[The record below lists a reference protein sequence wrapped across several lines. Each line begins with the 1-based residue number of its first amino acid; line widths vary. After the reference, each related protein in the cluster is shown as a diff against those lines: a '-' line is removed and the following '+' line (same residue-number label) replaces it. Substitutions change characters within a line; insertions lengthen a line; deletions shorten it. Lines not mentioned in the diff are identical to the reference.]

1 MTRAKMAEILRRE
14 LELHEALKDSIYGD
28 FAYSIEKVRED
39 AMDKYLSWVQNE
51 AFSKL
56 TPGQKNG

>member
-1 MTRAKMAEILRRE
+1 MSLYKNERDLPNCQ
-14 LELHEALKDSIYGD
+14 LSIYGD

-39 AMDKYLSWVQNE
+39 AMDKYLLWVQNE

-56 TPGQKNG
+56 TPGEKNG